1 MTDEAL
7 HAYASASLCSTSY
20 MDFARVGPL
29 LAPAESA
36 RESVTRIVTRQP
48 EKLDELDALA
58 EKARN
63 LASKLTGFRSEA
75 IALSPNTSAALF
87 HMAFSLPPGE
97 VLVSP
102 FDFPANV
109 QPWLRAQEHGRARVR
124 WMTEPNGSRPR
135 ITPELIAAALTT
147 QTMAVAVSVV
157 DSYTGYQIDLD
168 ALRAVIGDRLLIVDG
183 IQALGALNIAW
194 QAADVVASGAQKWLR
209 GGWGAGLLAC
219 SDRAL
224 ERLGAGLTGW
234 TGVQDASDPRRTPQL
249 AAPRQDVQRF
259 STTAPDLIAVAG
271 LAGALECLQAV
282 GIGRVSR
289 RVQRLALRCREVL
302 AAAGAR
308 LEGPE
313 DLSEQS
319 GIVTFKADGCT
330 AAQVVTALAHE
341 GITVAERA
349 GAARVSL
356 HASTT
361 EESIELLASVVA
373 DTIKNAGSALTG

>member
-7 HAYASASLCSTSY
+7 RAYASASLCSPSY
-20 MDFARVGPL
+20 MDFARIGPL
-29 LAPAESA
+29 LAPAERA
-36 RESVTRIVTRQP
+36 RDSVTRIVSRQP
-48 EKLDELDALA
+48 EKLDELDGLA
-58 EKARN
+58 EKVSS
-63 LASKLTGFRSEA
+63 LASKLTGFRSDA
-75 IALSPNTSAALF
+75 VALSPNTSAALF

-124 WMTEPNGSRPR
+124 WMTEPNGTRPR
-135 ITPELIAAALTT
+135 ITPELIASALTP
-147 QTMAVAVSVV
+147 QTTAVTLSVV

-168 ALRAVIGDRLLIVDG
+168 ILRAVIGDRLLIVDG
-183 IQALGALNIAW
+183 IQALGALDIPW

-234 TGVQDASDPRRTPQL
+234 TGVQGASDPRRTPQL

-271 LAGALECLQAV
+271 LAGALECLQAA

-289 RVQRLALRCREVL
+289 RVQRLALRCRELL

-319 GIVTFKADGCT
+319 GIVTFRADGCT
-330 AAQVVTALAHE
+330 AAQIVTTLARE

-349 GAARVSL
+349 GAVRVSL

-361 EESIELLASVVA
+361 EGSIELLASVVA
-373 DTIKNAGSALTG
+373 DAIKNAG

>member
-1 MTDEAL
+1 MTDEAIR
-7 HAYASASLCSTSY
+7 AYASASLCSPSY
-20 MDFARVGPL
+20 LDFARVGPL
-29 LAPAESA
+29 LAPAATA
-36 RESVTRIVTRQP
+36 RESVTRIVTYQP
-48 EKLDELDALA
+48 ENLDALNA
-58 EKARN
+58 YAAKATS
-63 LASKLTGFRSEA
+63 LAGELTGFRGDA
-75 IALSPNTSAALF
+75 VALSPNTSAALF

-124 WMTEPNGSRPR
+124 WITEPNGSRLR
-135 ITPELIAAALTT
+135 VTPELIAAALTP
-147 QTMAVAVSVV
+147 QTVAVAVSVV

-168 ALRAVIGDRLLIVDG
+168 ALRAVIGDRLMIVDG
-183 IQALGALNIAW
+183 IQALGALDIAW
-194 QAADVVASGAQKWLR
+194 QAADVVASGGQKWLR

-234 TGVQDASDPRRTPQL
+234 TGVQDASDPRRTPRL
-249 AAPRQDVQRF
+249 TAPRRDVQRF

-271 LAGALECLQAV
+271 LAGALECLQAT
-282 GIGRVSR
+282 GIGPVSG
-289 RVQRLALRCREVL
+289 RVQHLALRCRELL

-313 DLSEQS
+313 ELGEQS
-319 GIVTFKADGCT
+319 GIVAFRADGCT
-330 AAQVVTALAHE
+330 AADLVTALARE

-349 GAARVSL
+349 GAARVSV

-361 EESIELLASVVA
+361 EEAVELLASVVA
-373 DTIKNAGSALTG
+373 DTIKNA